1 MTHGILRSLFKN
13 KLFSGFMRDKCK
25 SAKCQ
30 RRYTPCCLKATAI
43 SSMNNAG
50 FQAKHIMFMFG
61 HRCKASLKTYNRNRT
76 NDQKRKA
83 SSVLSTISNPY
94 HENTNKLDTSYNIS
108 LNLVSVPVS
117 PQIPLHAPLTVAD
130 NAYSSSPTQMEIS
143 TVYQYLL
150 KKNNS

>member
-1 MTHGILRSLFKN
+1 MVFCVASSKTNYSVDSCGINVNLRNAKEDILPAVFK
-13 KLFSGFMRDKCK
+13 
-25 SAKCQ
+25 
-30 RRYTPCCLKATAI
+30 KATAI

-76 NDQKRKA
+76 DDQKRKA

-117 PQIPLHAPLTVAD
+117 PQIPLHAPLTVTD